1 MKLRCVENRVE
12 WERGHLHF
20 PIRPMEAI
28 RLDDRILVI
37 HDYMAYPQGR
47 AAANLVAYSPGGEVL
62 WIAEN
67 PGAGGADAY
76 VNFVSESPL
85 RVWNFACYV
94 CTIDPESGKLVH
106 AQFTK

>member
-12 WERGHLHF
+12 WEGGQLRF
-20 PIRPMEAI
+20 AIRPMEAI
-28 RLDDRILVI
+28 RLEDRILVI

-47 AAANLVAYSPGGEVL
+47 AAQNFLAYTPDGKIL
-62 WIAEN
+62 WTAQN
-67 PGAGGADAY
+67 PGAGSADAY
-76 VNFVSESPL
+76 VNFMSESPL

-94 CTIDPESGKLVH
+94 CTIDAQSGELLH